1 MAGLQRL
8 LMNLG
13 EGWFQMHRR
22 FPAGLLDEIATV
34 VAAGERRHLGEVRV
48 AVEARLSPLAVL
60 AGLDAPAR
68 AKQVFDHLHVWDTE
82 HNNGVLIYVLL
93 AERRIEIVADRGIA
107 RHVSPGEW
115 AVVCGHMREA
125 YARGQWREG
134 SLRGIEAVHDLLER
148 HFPADGTPRQDE
160 LPDRPVLL

>member
-1 MAGLQRL
+1 MARLQRL

-13 EGWFQMHRR
+13 EGWFQLHRR
-22 FPAGLLDEIATV
+22 FPASLLDDIA
-34 VAAGERRHLGEVRV
+34 AAVGEGERRHLGEMRL
-48 AVEARLSPLAVL
+48 AVESRLSPLAVL

-68 AKQVFDHLHVWDTE
+68 ARQVFGQLRMWDTE

-93 AERRIEIVADRGIA
+93 AEHRIEIVADRGIA
-107 RHVSPGEW
+107 RHVSPDEW
-115 AVVCGHMREA
+115 NTVCAHMREA

-134 SLRGIEAVHDLLER
+134 SLRGIEAVHALLER
-148 HFPADGTPRQDE
+148 HFPTDGTSRCDE